1 MHIRVHNAV
10 KKLVNCKWLVPVSD
24 SDILNYPLCDDVV
37 KEKTMIFNK
46 FYTTENFV
54 LEQYSKWVENEKLI
68 EVE

>member
-1 MHIRVHNAV
+1 
-10 KKLVNCKWLVPVSD
+10 
-24 SDILNYPLCDDVV
+24 
-37 KEKTMIFNK
+37 MIFNK